1 MAAVWLWYVFDT
13 VLVWFWFGCGLGV
26 LRYGLP
32 ALVAYMRYVFGVV
45 WLGLLVW
52 CWFGIVM
59 VRFGYGCGMMLVW
72 LSQGFGMV
80 WVRFRDGCDCYQIV

>member
-1 MAAVWLWYVFDT
+1 MVLVWFCV

-32 ALVAYMRYVFGVV
+32 ALVSYMRYVFGVV

-52 CWFGIVM
+52 CRLGIVM

>member
-1 MAAVWLWYVFDT
+1 
-13 VLVWFWFGCGLGV
+13 
-26 LRYGLP
+26 
-32 ALVAYMRYVFGVV
+32 MRYVFGVA

-52 CWFGIVM
+52 CRLGIVM

-80 WVRFRDGCDCYQIV
+80 WVRFRDGCGKVLVWLRHGVGMVWNRFGMVLARFWYGVDIVVERLGVVLV